1 MRGEKNTEGTMCCQ
15 RNDARGFFVDFPP
28 PMG

>member
-28 PMG
+28 LMG